1 MMRVEYDIL
10 GGTVVRCLRVWE
22 SLARAI
28 VGDEMGVGAGA
39 GQVGLAGEGASLA
52 CSAVRTVNGRA

>member
-28 VGDEMGVGAGA
+28 VGDEMGVGQ
-39 GQVGLAGEGASLA
+39 GQ
-52 CSAVRTVNGRA
+52 GRSGSRAKERALRARP